1 MVSTPTRRR
10 DARRNRERLVT
21 AARELVAVEGS
32 DVAVREVARRAGV
45 GMGTLY
51 RHFPAKE
58 DLLDAVLAD
67 AFEELVGVAEAARD
81 EPDAWRGFRRFVEES
96 LVLHARNRGL
106 KDVFETHAHGRD
118 RAEAMRRRLRP
129 LVEQIVR
136 RAQEQGALRPDFAP
150 EDVRLVFWGA
160 ARILELGGEVAPE
173 LWRRQLGF
181 VLDGLRAEA
190 ATPLLRRALSRA
202 ELSRLEAQRR

>member
-1 MVSTPTRRR
+1 MPATTSPRR
-10 DARRNRERLVT
+10 DARRNRERLVS
-21 AARELVAVEGS
+21 AARELVAVEGA
-32 DVAVREVARRAGV
+32 DVSVREVAGRAGV

-67 AFEELVGVAEAARD
+67 AFEELVGVAEAARA
-81 EPDAWRGFRRFVEES
+81 EPDAWRGFCRFVEEA
-96 LVLHARNRGL
+96 LFLHARNRGL
-106 KDVFETHAHGRD
+106 KDVFETHVHGRS

-136 RAQEQGALRPDFAP
+136 RAQEEGSLRPDFAP

-160 ARILELGGEVAPE
+160 ARILELADEAAPE

-202 ELSRLEAQRR
+202 ELSRLEARRR